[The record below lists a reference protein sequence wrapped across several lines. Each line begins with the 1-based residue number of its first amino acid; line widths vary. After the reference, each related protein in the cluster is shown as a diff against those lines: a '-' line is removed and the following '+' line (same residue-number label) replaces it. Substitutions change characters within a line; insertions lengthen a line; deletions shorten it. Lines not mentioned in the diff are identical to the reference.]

1 MATAPHRLPF
11 SSAPLCRVALV
22 GFGTVG
28 QSVARILTAHPPPG
42 VRLTH
47 IFNRRVAR
55 KKAEWVPADVQWTED
70 IEDVFAA
77 PVDIVI
83 ELVGGLDPAG
93 TWARRTLSSGRSFV
107 TANKQ
112 LIAHHGS
119 ELLALAARHGGE
131 LRFEGS
137 VAGGIPIL
145 SALRD
150 GLVADRIWRV
160 SGILNGTCNFILTS
174 MEDHAASFADA
185 LAQAQALGYAEA
197 DPTDDVEGLDA
208 RAKLAILCGTALRA
222 DVAPPR
228 IAARSVRVVEAVD
241 FLHARRLGC
250 TIRQISQA
258 EWDAAEDGVLHAAV
272 RPALV
277 ATDSPLARV
286 AGSQNIVVLR
296 GHYGGETIF
305 SGSGAG
311 GGPTSVAVVSDVAAI
326 ARQRGAAP
334 NADTRATDSTAATS
348 ASAARIP
355 TSITGEFVTPHYLR
369 FIVRDRPGIIA
380 AIAGAMERHAIN
392 IDAVLQLPAE
402 SKEALPFV
410 VTVEACP
417 SAVLASAVADVGR
430 LDFHVQPP
438 VDLPI
443 LGGLP
448 A

>member
-1 MATAPHRLPF
+1 MIASSMATAPHRPPF

-55 KKAEWVPADVQWTED
+55 KKADWVPADVQWTED

-93 TWARRTLSSGRSFV
+93 TWARRTLTSGRSFV

-145 SALRD
+145 VALCATASS
-150 GLVADRIWRV
+150 ADRIWRV

-174 MEDHAASFADA
+174 MEDHGASFADA

-197 DPTDDVEGLDA
+197 DPTDDVEGLRRARKARDSVRHGAARGCRAAAHRGAVGYASSRPWISCTPAGSDA
-208 RAKLAILCGTALRA
+208 RSARSRRPSGTRRRMPCCMRPSGRRSWRRIRRSRA
-222 DVAPPR
+222 SR
-228 IAARSVRVVEAVD
+228 AARTS
-241 FLHARRLGC
+241 C
-250 TIRQISQA
+250 
-258 EWDAAEDGVLHAAV
+258 
-272 RPALV
+272 
-277 ATDSPLARV
+277 
-286 AGSQNIVVLR
+286 VLR

-326 ARQRGAAP
+326 ARQRAAAP
-334 NADTRATDSTAATS
+334 VRGARVTGSTAA
-348 ASAARIP
+348 ASRECGAR
-355 TSITGEFVTPHYLR
+355 
-369 FIVRDRPGIIA
+369 A
-380 AIAGAMERHAIN
+380 
-392 IDAVLQLPAE
+392 
-402 SKEALPFV
+402 
-410 VTVEACP
+410 
-417 SAVLASAVADVGR
+417 
-430 LDFHVQPP
+430 
-438 VDLPI
+438 PI
-443 LGGLP
+443 R
-448 A
+448 